1 MEQPWNK
8 GPKHGSLQGYNGSK
22 VHGHHDSGSGVL
34 NVGTLGAVAEPE
46 SRVQAFAERLWLWGL
61 GCRCTYWSSG
71 SGFCGVCACREAM
84 EPESE
89 CRCMQS
95 GHGAW
100 IWRVGIH
107 GLVGALASRACVE
120 LRWVEAMVPGQH
132 DNSSFLERREHS
144 SISLSRGSAVAMA
157 VGYLGGEMCQ
167 SPLQSKPLG
176 SMLTN
181 TIESSTVTATG
192 SLRLL

>member
-1 MEQPWNK
+1 M
-8 GPKHGSLQGYNGSK
+8 
-22 VHGHHDSGSGVL
+22 
-34 NVGTLGAVAEPE
+34 
-46 SRVQAFAERLWLWGL
+46 
-61 GCRCTYWSSG
+61 
-71 SGFCGVCACREAM
+71 
-84 EPESE
+84 
-89 CRCMQS
+89 
-95 GHGAW
+95 
-100 IWRVGIH
+100 
-107 GLVGALASRACVE
+107 
-120 LRWVEAMVPGQH
+120 EAMVPGQH